1 MARTKQITG
10 SAPVVETD
18 TSGNYTAEY
27 IFFGGKRVAM
37 RKPDGWVHYYFA
49 DQIGSANLVT
59 NAEASVTEEDISSTP
74 TVRST
79 SIATRSGSSTAS
91 PARSTIPSR
100 ATTTSARA
108 TTRTPWAAS

>member
-1 MARTKQITG
+1 LVAKARRVAKSNGKLYLFGTG

-37 RKPDGWVHYYFA
+37 RKSDGSVHYYFA

-59 NAEASVTEEDISSTP
+59 NADASVTEQDIEYHPYGEEHVYTDALGQ
-74 TVRST
+74 RYRFT
-79 SIATRSGSSTAS
+79 SKEHDPESGNS
-91 PARSTIPSR
+91 
-100 ATTTSARA
+100 
-108 TTRTPWAAS
+108 